1 MSLIFHANGQLP
13 LPYSYSCAAT
23 LSDHSSGY
31 TAVYYKY
38 TATYRHKQNVALGSR
53 CSQKGGEDLSLP
65 MAHPSPYP
73 IPRTLYDF
81 PFLTSSKSLLN
92 PVSKP

>member
-1 MSLIFHANGQLP
+1 MSLTFHANGQLP

-38 TATYRHKQNVALGSR
+38 TATYRHKQNVALAALKR
-53 CSQKGGEDLSLP
+53 EVKIYHSQWRILP
-65 MAHPSPYP
+65 RIQFRVHCMTS
-73 IPRTLYDF
+73 
-81 PFLTSSKSLLN
+81 PFLLPPSHY
-92 PVSKP
+92 